1 MTGARHGAGWPGR
14 ADGRQPR
21 RLTRGGSW
29 GIVGGM
35 TRHGLAFLL
44 VAAALA
50 LAPLS
55 AQAACRLALVL
66 ALDVSSS
73 VDPSEDRLQRR
84 GLAAALVAPDVQA
97 AILADP
103 DFHVALH
110 VFEWSGRYQQ
120 STLLDWRMLRTPEDI
135 ADAAAALAES
145 SRGFANFPTALG
157 YALGHA
163 WSQLNRA
170 PACDRKTVDVSGD
183 GRNNAGFGPPTAF
196 RHFDFSDITVN
207 GLAIGGLQ
215 DGLPDYYRDEVIH
228 GPGAFVE
235 IATDFGDFQRA
246 MERKLIRE
254 TASPQLGALPPAS
267 EPHARAR
274 AMDAAPHRGD
284 G

>member
-1 MTGARHGAGWPGR
+1 LLRIIP
-14 ADGRQPR
+14 
-21 RLTRGGSW
+21 
-29 GIVGGM
+29 
-35 TRHGLAFLL
+35 FL
-44 VAAALA
+44 VAAAVMA
-50 LAPLS
+50 APVD
-55 AQAACRLALVL
+55 ARTDCRLALVL

-73 VDPSEDRLQRR
+73 VDPVEDRLQRS
-84 GLAAALVAPDVQA
+84 GLAAALMAEDVRA

-120 STLLDWRMLRTPEDI
+120 STLLDWQMLRTVEDI
-135 ADAAAALAES
+135 SDAAAALAES
-145 SRGFANFPTALG
+145 TRVYANFPTALG

-163 WSQLNRA
+163 WAALDRG
-170 PACDRKTVDVSGD
+170 PACEKKTVDVSGD
-183 GRNNAGFGPPTAF
+183 GRNNAGFGPQTAL

-215 DGLPDYYRDEVIH
+215 DRLPEYYQDEVIH

-235 IATDFGDFQRA
+235 IATGFDDFQRA

-254 TASPQLGALPPAS
+254 TASPQLGALPPD
-267 EPHARAR
+267 HAPEALT
-274 AMDAAPHRGD
+274 AQTAQDSGQQTD